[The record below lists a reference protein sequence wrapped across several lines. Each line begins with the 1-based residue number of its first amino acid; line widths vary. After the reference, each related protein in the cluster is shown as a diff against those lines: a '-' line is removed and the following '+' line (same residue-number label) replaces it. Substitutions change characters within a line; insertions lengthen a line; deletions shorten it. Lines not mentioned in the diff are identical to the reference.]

1 MKDKRIQGVDSSSHI
16 LNSQFSILN
25 SQFSSKRQTHNP
37 RFVAL
42 MDAFMPKWQYYRDM
56 LNALPVKHERWDY

>member
-1 MKDKRIQGVDSSSHI
+1 MNPIGKSEQQI
-16 LNSQFSILN
+16 
-25 SQFSSKRQTHNP
+25 HNP